1 MAQRELLE
9 SKLTGSVISAFYDVY
24 NTLGFGFLEHVYKA
38 ALERELL
45 ARGHRV
51 AREMGVVVFYK
62 GDPLVAQRL
71 DMIIDDKL
79 VVETKSTAELAT
91 GAQRQLH
98 NYLRATNLE
107 VGLLLHFGLQPK
119 FYRVVE
125 LRVRKATMKKGGT
138 DSTDATDSTDRSSM
152 NTTPCATS
160 PDDDFLERPLDAS
173 SA

>member
-51 AREMGVVVFYK
+51 AREMGVVVFYN

-98 NYLRATNLE
+98 TLPASDQSRGRAPVALRTAAQVLSSR
-107 VGLLLHFGLQPK
+107 
-119 FYRVVE
+119 RVARQKSHDE
-125 LRVRKATMKKGGT
+125 EGWYGF
-138 DSTDATDSTDRSSM
+138 DGC
-152 NTTPCATS
+152 N
-160 PDDDFLERPLDAS
+160 
-173 SA
+173 